1 MRRLV
6 QAGIETA
13 RRLPWLRERAGRV
26 VDAVVRVSSVP
37 PPALRPG
44 AWSLDLGAAADDLP
58 VVVVDLTGL
67 PAGQL
72 QALVDRLPGVAGG
85 PVRFVLV
92 VDGPQLAVGR
102 RAGVVVE
109 QVIDETAWA
118 RRHDPAGWP
127 AYRTE
132 RFDQMRRTY
141 RPHQVIS
148 LASGDADELGRSVAR
163 APTPRAWRRA
173 WSRAERLL
181 DPPPRGQAA
190 PSTRR

>member
-1 MRRLV
+1 MRPLV
-6 QAGIETA
+6 AGIEAA
-13 RRLPWLRERAGRV
+13 RRVPWLRERAGRA
-26 VDAVVRVSSVP
+26 VDAVVRASSVP

-44 AWSLDLGAAADDLP
+44 AWSVGLGPAADDLP
-58 VVVVDLTGL
+58 VVVVDVTGL
-67 PAGQL
+67 ATEAV
-72 QALVDRLPGVAGG
+72 QALVDRLPEVAAGV
-85 PVRFVLV
+85 RLVLV

-132 RFDQMRRTY
+132 RFDQMRSTY
-141 RPHQVIS
+141 RPHQVLT
-148 LASGDADELGRSVAR
+148 LASADADELGRALVR
-163 APTPRAWRRA
+163 APAPTTWRRA

-181 DPPPRGQAA
+181 DPPPRGRAA
-190 PSTRR
+190 PSARR